1 MRWDNF
7 FSDLESQLE
16 LGLTSEEDNLQAE
29 EERLRV
35 SRLGIRDRIMAM
47 VAVSDRGA
55 RYPLNL
61 ILKGSDGSDVVE
73 LIVSSIGRDWLAA
86 ELVGQ
91 GQQGRQCVVPLSAIA
106 GIAVSR
112 RQLRHSLEPPEI
124 PRATGALADRLGLA
138 FILRDLCRRRTGVE
152 LTLVGETLFGTI
164 DRVGRDHLDLA
175 VHESGKPRR
184 NDEVRALRIV
194 GLDVVLMIRL

>member
-1 MRWDNF
+1 MRWDNL

-16 LGLTSEEDNLQAE
+16 SGLTTEEDNLQAE

-47 VAVSDRGA
+47 VAVADRGA
-55 RYPLNL
+55 HSPLAL

-73 LIVSSIGRDWLAA
+73 VLVRSIGRDWLAA

-106 GIAVSR
+106 GIALSR
-112 RQLRHSLEPPEI
+112 RQLRHSLEPREAPT
-124 PRATGALADRLGLA
+124 ATGALADRLGLA

-152 LTLVGETLFGTI
+152 VTLVGETLFGTI

-175 VHESGKPRR
+175 VHEAGKPRR

-194 GLDVVLMIRL
+194 ALDVVLMIRL